1 MRRHDLRL
9 LPAAVAAWAAAWLA
23 TGAPEAG
30 LPAWATPVACW
41 VAAASALAAA
51 VAFGRGPR
59 GAMSR
64 RDPDGPRRAAGGVLV
79 VVAVAA
85 SCAALV
91 ATIAAVGLAFRA
103 SGPLPAAADA
113 RSWIEAEIRLEAA
126 AKPSAAAPWEEGSS
140 SWRAPATV
148 IAVDGRGH
156 HPIRVEAVIAG
167 SSDAAGFGA
176 TLTVRARVAA
186 LPGTD
191 REAFRLRGEVE
202 RIGPASGVAAWTHPL
217 REGLAEA
224 AGRLGGDAGALVPG
238 LAIGDTSAV
247 SDELREAMTA
257 ASLTH
262 LTAVS
267 GANCAIVTAAVFWAA
282 GRAGMP
288 RVGRIGAALAA
299 LLGFVLLVTPESS
312 VVRAAVM
319 AVVVLVALGVG
330 RAGGGASALA
340 VATVLLLAIDP
351 WFSRDFGFALSV
363 CATGG
368 LILLSGPLAR
378 VLARW
383 MPRPVA
389 AVVAIPLAA
398 QLACQPVLILLEPAL
413 PVYGVPANLLAA
425 PAAPVAT
432 VAGLVGC
439 LLLPVLPSVGFAALQ
454 VAWLPAAWIA
464 LLAHGA
470 HGLPYRSVAW
480 LPDAPG
486 AALCALAVA
495 AGIVAARAANGRRR
509 VLAAAVLVVAVALPV
524 GAAAGRPLIARAALP
539 SDWQVLQC
547 DVGQG
552 DALLVRDAGATMLVD
567 AGPDPAALERCL
579 DLAGIPRLD
588 LAVITHW
595 DADHAGGVA
604 AIAGRVDV
612 VLHGPLDGGRS
623 DRALDPLVLGG
634 AEVIEVGSGASGSL
648 GEADWRVLWPPAGTP
663 PGNDASVVLD
673 VRAERYRAVFLGDL
687 GEEAQERMQRDH
699 DLGRADIVKVAH
711 HGSADQSDGLYR
723 ELAAPVGLVGVGAEN
738 GYGHPTDALLDL
750 LADAGTTV
758 VRSDRVGAAALVVGD
773 GGVRLWSERAA
784 DVGGDP

>member
-9 LPAAVAAWAAAWLA
+9 LPAAVVAWAAAWLA

-30 LPAWATPVACW
+30 VPAWVVPVACW
-41 VAAASALAAA
+41 AVAASAVAVA
-51 VAFGRGPR
+51 VAFGRAPHR
-59 GAMSR
+59 AVPR
-64 RDPDGPRRAAGGVLV
+64 RDAIGSGRAAPGVLV
-79 VVAVAA
+79 IVAVAA
-85 SCAALV
+85 ACAALV
-91 ATIAAVGLAFRA
+91 GTVAAVGLASRA
-103 SGPLPAAADA
+103 SGPLPGAADA
-113 RSWIEAEIRLEAA
+113 RSWVEAEIRLDAA
-126 AKPSAAAPWEEGSS
+126 AKPSPAAPWEEGSS

-148 IAVDGRGH
+148 IAVDGRPH
-156 HPIRVEAVIAG
+156 RPIRVEAVMAAG
-167 SSDAAGFGA
+167 SPDAPGFGT
-176 TLTVRARVAA
+176 TLAVRARVAV
-186 LPGTD
+186 LPGSD
-191 REAFRLRGEVE
+191 REAFRLRGEVVHV
-202 RIGPASGVAAWTHPL
+202 GPASGLTAWTHPL

-224 AGRLGGDAGALVPG
+224 AAELGGDAGALVPG
-238 LAIGDTSAV
+238 LAIGDTAAIP
-247 SDELREAMTA
+247 DELREAMTA

-267 GANCAIVTAAVFWAA
+267 GANCAIVTAAAFWAA
-282 GRAGMP
+282 GRAGLP
-288 RVGRIGAALAA
+288 RAARIGAALVA
-299 LLGFVLLVTPESS
+299 LLGFVVLVTPESS

-378 VLARW
+378 ALARW

-389 AVVAIPLAA
+389 AMVAIPLAA

-454 VAWLPAAWIA
+454 VAWVPAAWIA
-464 LLAHGA
+464 TLAHGA
-470 HGLPYRSVAW
+470 HGLPVQSVPW
-480 LPDAPG
+480 MPDAPG

-509 VLAAAVLVVAVALPV
+509 VAAAVVLVVAVALPV
-524 GAAAGRPLIARAALP
+524 GAAAGRPLIARAVLP
-539 SDWQVLQC
+539 GDWRVLQC

-552 DALLVRDAGATMLVD
+552 DALVVRDAGATMLVD
-567 AGPDPAALERCL
+567 TGPDPAALERCL
-579 DLAGIPRLD
+579 DLGGIRRLD

-623 DRALDPLVLGG
+623 DRALGPLADGG
-634 AEVIEVGSGASGSL
+634 AEVVEVGSGASGSL
-648 GEADWRVLWPPAGTP
+648 GQADWRVLWPPAGTP

-673 VRAERYRAVFLGDL
+673 LRAEHYRAVFLGDL
-687 GEEAQERMQRDH
+687 GEEAQERMRREH
-699 DLGRADIVKVAH
+699 DVGRADIVKVAH
-711 HGSADQSDGLYR
+711 HGSADQSAGLYR
-723 ELAAPVGLVGVGAEN
+723 ELAASVGLVGVGAEN
-738 GYGHPTDALLDL
+738 GYG
-750 LADAGTTV
+750 
-758 VRSDRVGAAALVVGD
+758 
-773 GGVRLWSERAA
+773 
-784 DVGGDP
+784 

>member
-9 LPAAVAAWAAAWLA
+9 LPAAVVAWAAAWLA
-23 TGAPEAG
+23 TGAPEARIP
-30 LPAWATPVACW
+30 LWPVPVACW
-41 VAAASALAAA
+41 VLAAA
-51 VAFGRGPR
+51 ALVAAVASARGPH
-59 GAMSR
+59 GAVSR
-64 RDPDGPRRAAGGVLV
+64 RDAARPGRAAGGVLV
-79 VVAVAA
+79 SIAVAA
-85 SCAALV
+85 ACAALV
-91 ATIAAVGLAFRA
+91 ATIAGVGLALRA
-103 SGPLPAAADA
+103 SGPLPGAADD
-113 RSWIEAEIRLEAA
+113 RSWVEAEIRLDAA
-126 AKPSAAAPWEEGSS
+126 AKPSAAAPWEDGSS

-148 IAVDGRGH
+148 LAVDGRAH
-156 HPIRVEAVIAG
+156 HPIRVEAEMAG
-167 SSDAAGFGA
+167 SLEAPGFG
-176 TLTVRARVAA
+176 TSLTVRARVVA

-191 REAFRLRGEVE
+191 REAFRLRGEIA
-202 RIGPASGVAAWTHPL
+202 RIGPASGLTAWTHPL
-217 REGLAEA
+217 RNGLAEA

-238 LAIGDTSAV
+238 LAIGDTAAV

-267 GANCAIVTAAVFWAA
+267 GANCAIVTAAVYWAA
-282 GRAGMP
+282 GRAGLP
-288 RVGRIGAALAA
+288 RVGRIGAALVA
-299 LLGFVLLVTPESS
+299 LLAFVLLVTPESS

-378 VLARW
+378 ALARW

-432 VAGLVGC
+432 IAGLAGC

-464 LLAHGA
+464 MLAHGA
-470 HGLPYRSVAW
+470 HRLPFQSVSW

-486 AALCALAVA
+486 AALCALAVT
-495 AGIVAARAANGRRR
+495 AGVVAARTSGPPR
-509 VLAAAVLVVAVALPV
+509 VIAAAVLVVAVALPV
-524 GAAAGRPLIARAALP
+524 GSAAGRPLIARAALP
-539 SDWQVLQC
+539 GDWQVLQC
-547 DVGQG
+547 DIGQG

-567 AGPDPAALERCL
+567 TGPDPAALERCL
-579 DLAGIPRLD
+579 DLAGIRRLD

-623 DRALDPLVLGG
+623 DRALDPLARSGADVL
-634 AEVIEVGSGASGSL
+634 EVGSGASGAL
-648 GEADWRVLWPPAGTP
+648 GEAGWRVLWPPAGTP
-663 PGNDASVVLD
+663 PGNDASIVLD
-673 VRAERYRAVFLGDL
+673 VRAERFRAVFLGDL
-687 GEEAQERMQRDH
+687 GEEAQERLRRDH

-711 HGSADQSDGLYR
+711 HGSADQSAELYR

-738 GYGHPTDALLDL
+738 GYGHPTDSLLDL

-758 VRSDRVGAAALVVGD
+758 VRSDRAGAAALVVAD
-773 GGVRLWSERAA
+773 GGFRLWSERAA

>member
-9 LPAAVAAWAAAWLA
+9 LPAAVVAWAAAWLA

-30 LPAWATPVACW
+30 VPTWVVPVACW
-41 VAAASALAAA
+41 AVAASALAAA
-51 VAFGRGPR
+51 FALGRAPD
-59 GAMSR
+59 GAISR
-64 RDPDGPRRAAGGVLV
+64 RDAVGPGRAAAGVLV
-79 VVAVAA
+79 IVAVAA
-85 SCAALV
+85 ACAALV
-91 ATIAAVGLAFRA
+91 ATVATVGLALRA
-103 SGPLPAAADA
+103 SGPLPGAAEAH
-113 RSWIEAEIRLEAA
+113 SWVEAEIRLDAA
-126 AKPSAAAPWEEGSS
+126 AKPSPAAPWEEGSS
-140 SWRAPATV
+140 SWRAPATL
-148 IAVDGRGH
+148 IAVDGRAH
-156 HPIRVEAVIAG
+156 RPIRVEAVMAG
-167 SSDAAGFGA
+167 SPDAPGFGT

-186 LPGTD
+186 LPGSD
-191 REAFRLRGEVE
+191 REAFRLRGEVVHV
-202 RIGPASGVAAWTHPL
+202 GPASGLTAWTHPL

-224 AGRLGGDAGALVPG
+224 ARRLGGDAGALVPG
-238 LAIGDTSAV
+238 LAIGDTSAIP
-247 SDELREAMTA
+247 DDLREAMTA

-267 GANCAIVTAAVFWAA
+267 GANCAIVTAAAFWAA
-282 GRAGMP
+282 GRAGLP
-288 RVGRIGAALAA
+288 RPARIGAALVA

-319 AVVVLVALGVG
+319 AVVVLVSLGVG

-378 VLARW
+378 GLARW

-454 VAWLPAAWIA
+454 VAWVPAAWIA
-464 LLAHGA
+464 TLAHGA
-470 HGLPYRSVAW
+470 HGLPFQSVSW
-480 LPDAPG
+480 LPDATG
-486 AALCALAVA
+486 AAVCALAVA

-509 VLAAAVLVVAVALPV
+509 IAAAVVLVVAVALPV

-539 SDWQVLQC
+539 GDWRVLQC

-552 DALLVRDAGATMLVD
+552 DALVVRDAGATMLVD
-567 AGPDPAALERCL
+567 TGPDPAALERCL
-579 DLAGIPRLD
+579 DLADIRRLD

-623 DRALDPLVLGG
+623 DRALGPLADGG
-634 AEVIEVGSGASGSL
+634 AEVVEVGSSASGSL
-648 GEADWRVLWPPAGTP
+648 GDADWRVLWPPAGTP
-663 PGNDASVVLD
+663 PGNDASVVIDL
-673 VRAERYRAVFLGDL
+673 RAEHYRAVFLGDL
-687 GEEAQERMQRDH
+687 GEEAQERMRREH
-699 DLGRADIVKVAH
+699 DVGRADVVKVAH
-711 HGSADQSDGLYR
+711 HGSADQSTELYR

-738 GYGHPTDALLDL
+738 GYGHPTDSLLDL
-750 LADAGTTV
+750 LADSGTTV
-758 VRSDRVGAAALVVGD
+758 VRSDRAGTAALVVAD
-773 GGVRLWSERAA
+773 GAFRLWGERAA
-784 DVGGDP
+784 VVGGDP